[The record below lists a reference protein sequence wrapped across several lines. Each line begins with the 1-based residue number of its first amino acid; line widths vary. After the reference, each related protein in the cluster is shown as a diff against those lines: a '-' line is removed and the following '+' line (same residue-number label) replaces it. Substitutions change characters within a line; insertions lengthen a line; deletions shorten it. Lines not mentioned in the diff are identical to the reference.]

1 LMRPYNSRRIQRWQ
15 HSWAMKWRAFVLMKS
30 RRMKLWFWHKINPYS
45 LEYSPPREEIKNMIK
60 YDTKLKLFYSPSS

>member
-1 LMRPYNSRRIQRWQ
+1 
-15 HSWAMKWRAFVLMKS
+15 MKWRAFVLMKS
-30 RRMKLWFWHKINPYS
+30 WKMKLWFWHKINPYS